1 MGTMK
6 HLSRVFLFNVFGLWL
21 TTQLLP
27 TITIIGSWQM
37 IMIAGLVLSV
47 IMFIVRPMLKI
58 LFIPI
63 NLITFGL
70 LSWFV
75 DVIVLFLL
83 TVITPQVQISAGT
96 IPSVSFQ
103 GFVIPAIHLNY
114 FWALVTTS
122 VLFTVITNILHAVSE
137 E

>member
-1 MGTMK
+1 MSMK
-6 HLSRVFLFNVFGLWL
+6 HLVRVFLFNVFGLWL

-27 TITIIGSWQM
+27 TLTIIGSWQM
-37 IMIAGLVLSV
+37 IMIAGFVLS
-47 IMFIVRPMLKI
+47 ILMIIVKPILKI

-83 TVITPQVQISAGT
+83 TIVTPQVQITAGT
-96 IPSVSFQ
+96 LPRLSWG
-103 GFVIPAIHLNY
+103 GFVVPAIYLSY

-122 VLFTVITNILHAVSE
+122 VLFTVITNILHNVSE